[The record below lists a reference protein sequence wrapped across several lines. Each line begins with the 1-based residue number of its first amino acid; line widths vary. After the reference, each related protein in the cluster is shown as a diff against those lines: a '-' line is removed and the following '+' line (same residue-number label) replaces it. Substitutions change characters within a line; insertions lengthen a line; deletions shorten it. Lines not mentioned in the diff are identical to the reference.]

1 MNIAFYLFYAATIF
15 KLMAVS
21 GIILALAYTLSPSQW
36 KQSIN
41 HFFNLEGME

>member
-1 MNIAFYLFYAATIF
+1 MAFYLIYAL
-15 KLMAVS
+15 LMLIIVAVS

-41 HFFNLEGME
+41 HFFYIKEEAE

>member
-1 MNIAFYLFYAATIF
+1 MGIPFLILY
-15 KLMAVS
+15 MAVS

-41 HFFNLEGME
+41 HFFYIEEESK